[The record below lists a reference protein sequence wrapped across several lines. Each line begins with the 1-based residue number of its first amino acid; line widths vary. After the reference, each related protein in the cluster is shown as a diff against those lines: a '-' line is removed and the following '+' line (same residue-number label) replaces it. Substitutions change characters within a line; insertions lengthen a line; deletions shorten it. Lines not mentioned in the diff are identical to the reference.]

1 MTELTHDQ
9 ARRHLH
15 AAADGN
21 LSAKGR
27 AALNAHLD
35 ACPKCQA
42 YAAEFNRLQSALYR
56 AWHTRWRAR
65 RSLTDMSARVLS
77 SARRAVERK
86 LFLSFA
92 NAFAQAGTILVV
104 AMFVIGIFQNQSV
117 RFDGSATNTS
127 AAAGA
132 SRSTRLESNL
142 PAFELEADSYS
153 PSPISPLDSEED
165 WQGPVVLPGRPNSTL
180 PIVQ

>member
-9 ARRHLH
+9 ARRYLH

-21 LSAKGR
+21 LSPEGR

-42 YAAEFNRLQSALYR
+42 YAAEFNWLQSALYR
-56 AWHTRWRAR
+56 AWQTRRRAR
-65 RSLTDMSARVLS
+65 HSFANMPARVLG
-77 SARRAVERK
+77 SARRAFERK

-104 AMFVIGIFQNQSV
+104 AMLTVGILQNQSF
-117 RFDGSATNTS
+117 RFDNQAETS
-127 AAAGA
+127 AAGA
-132 SRSTRLESNL
+132 SLSTRFGANL
-142 PAFELEADSYS
+142 PAFELEDNGDA
-153 PSPISPLDSEED
+153 PSLINRYGSEED
-165 WQGPVVLPGRPNSTL
+165 WPEPVVLPTRTNSTV
-180 PIVQ
+180 PIMQ

>member
-9 ARRHLH
+9 ARRYLH

-21 LSAKGR
+21 LSAEGR

-42 YAAEFNRLQSALYR
+42 YAAEFNWLQSALYR
-56 AWHTRWRAR
+56 AWQTRWRAR
-65 RSLTDMSARVLS
+65 HPFADMPARVLS

-92 NAFAQAGTILVV
+92 NVFAQAGTILVA
-104 AMFVIGIFQNQSV
+104 AMLVVGIFQGQSL
-117 RFDGSATNTS
+117 RFDNQAGTS
-127 AAAGA
+127 AAGA
-132 SRSTRLESNL
+132 SLSTRFGANL
-142 PAFELEADSYS
+142 PAFELEANGDS
-153 PSPISPLDSEED
+153 PPLISRYGFEED
-165 WQGPVVLPGRPNSTL
+165 RQEPVVLPSRTNSTM
-180 PIVQ
+180 PIMQ

>member
-9 ARRHLH
+9 ARRYLH

-77 SARRAVERK
+77 SAHRAVERK

-117 RFDGSATNTS
+117 RFDGPATNTS
-127 AAAGA
+127 AAGA
-132 SRSTRLESNL
+132 SLSTRLESNL

-153 PSPISPLDSEED
+153 PSLISQLDSEED
-165 WQGPVVLPGRPNSTL
+165 WPGPVVLPGRPNSTL

>member
-21 LSAKGR
+21 LSAEGR

-65 RSLTDMSARVLS
+65 HSLADMPARVLS

-92 NAFAQAGTILVV
+92 NAVAQAGTILVV
-104 AMFVIGIFQNQSV
+104 AMFVMGIFQNQSV
-117 RFDGSATNTS
+117 RFDNQAGTS
-127 AAAGA
+127 AAGA
-132 SRSTRLESNL
+132 SVSTRFGGNL
-142 PAFELEADSYS
+142 PAFELEANDG
-153 PSPISPLDSEED
+153 SPLLISRYSSEED
-165 WQGPVVLPGRPNSTL
+165 RQEPVVLPGGTNSTV
-180 PIVQ
+180 PIMQ

>member
-21 LSAKGR
+21 LSAEGR

-65 RSLTDMSARVLS
+65 RSLTDMPARVLS
-77 SARRAVERK
+77 SARRAIERK

-104 AMFVIGIFQNQSV
+104 AMLVVGIFENQSL
-117 RFDGSATNTS
+117 RFDNRAGTS
-127 AAAGA
+127 AAGA
-132 SRSTRLESNL
+132 SLSTHFGDNL
-142 PAFELEADSYS
+142 PAFELEDNGDA
-153 PSPISPLDSEED
+153 PLLISRFGSEDDGQE
-165 WQGPVVLPGRPNSTL
+165 PFVLPGKTNSTV
-180 PIVQ
+180 PIMQ

>member
-21 LSAKGR
+21 LSAEGR

-42 YAAEFNRLQSALYR
+42 YAAEFNWLQSALYR
-56 AWHTRWRAR
+56 AWQTRWRAR
-65 RSLTDMSARVLS
+65 HSLANMPARVLS

-104 AMFVIGIFQNQSV
+104 AMLVVGIFQNQSV
-117 RFDGSATNTS
+117 RFDSPARASSAT
-127 AAAGA
+127 GA
-132 SRSTRLESNL
+132 SLSARFEANL
-142 PAFELEADSYS
+142 PAFELEADGDS
-153 PSPISPLDSEED
+153 PPISRFDSEED
-165 WQGPVVLPGRPNSTL
+165 WQGPVVLPGRPNATT